1 METDRDFGGDFHGSD
16 GPIPVKRDTREQW
29 GAHSVAFYQACVDA
43 GFTEDTDQNH
53 PESEGVGPRPRN
65 HLDGVRISMALAYL
79 DLARH
84 RLNLTIK
91 ANAAARRVIFEGNRA
106 VGVEVE
112 SGGEVFT
119 VAGEEIVLSSGAV
132 VSPQLLMLSGVGP
145 AGHLAE
151 FGIPLVHDLPGVGQ
165 NLRDHPIATVLY
177 KAKGEKPDV
186 QAPSIQVCTRYTM
199 EGSHL
204 KSDMIISPT
213 MLTSEHRPTQ
223 IDIADD
229 ANYLGLSA
237 GLQLEVGSGELRLA
251 SSDPTVQP
259 ALDYRYLTE
268 PFDRDRLRRA
278 VRFVVE
284 LAEHPALQEL
294 IVERVTPTDEDLA
307 TDEALDAW
315 LMRYTGTSH
324 HVSCTCK
331 MGPAS
336 DPMAVVD
343 QFGKVHGLQ
352 SLRVADASI
361 MPDCIRANTNAT
373 TIMIAEKVADYI
385 KEGR

>member
-1 METDRDFGGDFHGSD
+1 
-16 GPIPVKRDTREQW
+16 
-29 GAHSVAFYQACVDA
+29 
-43 GFTEDTDQNH
+43 
-53 PESEGVGPRPRN
+53 
-65 HLDGVRISMALAYL
+65 
-79 DLARH
+79 
-84 RLNLTIK
+84 
-91 ANAAARRVIFEGNRA
+91 
-106 VGVEVE
+106 
-112 SGGEVFT
+112 
-119 VAGEEIVLSSGAV
+119 
-132 VSPQLLMLSGVGP
+132 MLSGVGP
-145 AGHLAE
+145 AEHLAE

-177 KAKGEKPDV
+177 KAKGDKPDV

-213 MLTSEHRPTQ
+213 LLTSEHRPTQ
-223 IDIADD
+223 IDIVDD
-229 ANYLGLSA
+229 DNYLGLSA
-237 GLQLEVGSGELRLA
+237 GLQLEVGSRELRLA
-251 SSDPTVQP
+251 SSDPSVQP
-259 ALDYRYLTE
+259 ALNYRYLTE

-278 VRFVVE
+278 IRFAVE
-284 LAEHPALQEL
+284 LGEHPALQEL
-294 IVERVTPTDEDLA
+294 IIERVTPTDEDLA

-315 LMRYTGTSH
+315 LMKYTGTSH

-352 SLRVADASI
+352 SFRVADASI